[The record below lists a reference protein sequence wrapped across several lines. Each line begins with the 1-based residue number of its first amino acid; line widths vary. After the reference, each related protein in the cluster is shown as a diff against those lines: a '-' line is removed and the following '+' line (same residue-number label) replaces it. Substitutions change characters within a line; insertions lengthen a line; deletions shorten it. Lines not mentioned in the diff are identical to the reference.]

1 MEITHKRKIQVPQL
15 RTDGSDASE
24 EYNAR
29 AFNWVR
35 RTASPTLDEYVLNPF
50 ETAMKD
56 AVLKEA
62 HRSEKS
68 SEGDYLQQ
76 RHTKRWDLGGVSFQ
90 AAAYRHSSIA
100 HETVYGRLQSFL
112 QDCIEDNLDTVHRE
126 FVRKT
131 KRGPHVSALYVL
143 DSHVLWKQANT
154 KVYNKQDLQVFEA
167 GTEKAYKGVEAP
179 CELVVALDSGR
190 FSKLNET
197 NAQTYL
203 RARALGKQL
212 DGFVKDFTTRVRER
226 HGLSVTKG
234 EHEVDYALA
243 DGSAVRYL
251 FFSKD
256 TSVSYGKMLDCL
268 MKPVEG
274 ESFVASTGDI
284 ELIRAFGFKAPYSIG
299 GRGKLDVSTEV
310 LKYHLGMCTLD
321 RAEKGQVKYSIFDN
335 EHKGVYVKA
344 RDVLYRMAELR
355 RADHSQDTQMKVD
368 FFPGAPV
375 GL

>member
-1 MEITHKRKIQVPQL
+1 MVPQL

-35 RTASPTLDEYVLNPF
+35 RTASPTLDEYVLTPF

-68 SEGDYLQQ
+68 SDADYLQG
-76 RHTKRWDLGGVSFQ
+76 RHTKRWDLAGVSFQ

-100 HETVYGRLQSFL
+100 HETVYGRLQTFL
-112 QDCIEDNLDTVHRE
+112 QDCVEDNLDTVHRE

-143 DSHVLWKQANT
+143 DSHALWRQANT
-154 KVYNKQDLQVFEA
+154 KVYNKGDLQVFET
-167 GTEKAYKGVEAP
+167 GTEKTHKGVEAP
-179 CELVVALDSGR
+179 CELVVALDSSR
-190 FSKLNET
+190 FSKLNEA
-197 NAQTYL
+197 NAETYL

-212 DGFVKDFTTRVRER
+212 DGFVRDFTTRVRER
-226 HGLSVTKG
+226 HGVSVTKG

-251 FFSKD
+251 FFPKD
-256 TSVSYGKMLDCL
+256 TSVSYGKMLDSL
-268 MKPVEG
+268 MKPAEG
-274 ESFVASTGDI
+274 QNFVASTGDL
-284 ELIRAFGFKAPYSIG
+284 ELLWHLGFKEPYSIG
-299 GRGKLDVSTEV
+299 GRGKLDVSTEA
-310 LKYHLGMCTLD
+310 LKYHLGTCTLD
-321 RAEKGQVKYSIFDN
+321 RAEKGQVRYSVFDN
-335 EHKGVYVKA
+335 AHKGVYVQA
-344 RDVLYRMAELR
+344 RGLLGRMADLR
-355 RADHSQDTQMKVD
+355 KADHTEDTQMKVD
-368 FFPGAPV
+368 FFPGPP
-375 GL
+375 GGF